1 MLARAARH
9 AAKDRL
15 ALVSAQGERWS
26 YGDLLDRS
34 GAVAR
39 GLREVG
45 VADASSTVAFLT
57 PESPAY
63 VAAQWGIWRAGG
75 VAVPLCTKHPADELA
90 YVLSDS
96 GARTVVGHS
105 DFEAKIR
112 PLAEEAGLMYL
123 PYEELAATGS
133 SGDDD
138 LSDLEVAADRPA
150 HVLYTSG
157 TTGRPKGVLHTHGSL
172 DAQITDLTTSWE
184 WSANDRILHFLPL
197 HHAHGIVNKLCCA
210 LHAGA
215 AVEFSGGFDAA
226 RVWERL
232 MVQGDAANGAPRR
245 SWRKRSDEAPI
256 TLLMAVPTVY
266 AKLIEEFDHR
276 LGGSEQ
282 ARARRGAE
290 ALRLMVSGSAAL
302 PISMLRRW
310 KEITGH
316 TLLERYGMTEFG
328 MALSNPL
335 AMDAR
340 RAGYVGAPLPSVE
353 ARIVRAPEEG
363 EGPEEVVCGAGE
375 AGELRVRGANLFSEY
390 LNKPDATA
398 AEFDAEGWFKTGDV
412 AAFDVF
418 GDASGDASGA
428 ASGAAGASADEGE
441 RCYKI
446 LGRASVDIIKSGGY
460 KISALDVERQ
470 LLEHPNIVEA
480 VVVGVENETYGQRVG
495 CFVRTRGTKP
505 DGSAGRPLDAATL
518 NAWMKSHLAPYAVPS
533 VDITR
538 FVDDIPKN
546 QMGKVNKKALA
557 PLLLEA
563 KVEEA

>member
-45 VADASSTVAFLT
+45 VEDASSTVAFLT
-57 PESPAY
+57 PEAPAY

-112 PLAEEAGLMYL
+112 PLAEAAGLTYVQYAGL
-123 PYEELAATGS
+123 EATGG
-133 SGDDD
+133 SGDD
-138 LSDLEVAADRPA
+138 LSDLEVAADCPA

-215 AVEFSGGFDAA
+215 TVEFAGGFDAT

-232 MVQGDAANGAPRR
+232 MAQGDANGAPRR
-245 SWRKRSDEAPI
+245 SWRKRIDDEPL

-302 PISMLRRW
+302 PVSLLRRW

-328 MALSNPL
+328 MGLSNPI

-340 RAGYVGAPLPSVE
+340 RAGYVGTPLPSVE
-353 ARIVRAPEEG
+353 ARIVRAPEDGEG
-363 EGPEEVVCGAGE
+363 EDEIVCGEGE
-375 AGELRVRGANLFSEY
+375 AGELRVRGANLFTEY

-418 GDASGDASGA
+418 DEA
-428 ASGAAGASADEGE
+428 AEAGAHGGE

-446 LGRASVDIIKSGGY
+446 LGRASVDIVKSGGY

-470 LLEHPNIVEA
+470 LLEHPNVVEA
-480 VVVGVENETYGQRVG
+480 VVVGVDDETYGQRVG

-505 DGSAGRPLDAATL
+505 DGSPGRPLDAEAL
-518 NAWMKSHLAPYAVPS
+518 HAWMKTHIAPYAGEFSLSTVTFYANHAHNL
-533 VDITR
+533 TR
-538 FVDDIPKN
+538 SP
-546 QMGKVNKKALA
+546 
-557 PLLLEA
+557 
-563 KVEEA
+563 